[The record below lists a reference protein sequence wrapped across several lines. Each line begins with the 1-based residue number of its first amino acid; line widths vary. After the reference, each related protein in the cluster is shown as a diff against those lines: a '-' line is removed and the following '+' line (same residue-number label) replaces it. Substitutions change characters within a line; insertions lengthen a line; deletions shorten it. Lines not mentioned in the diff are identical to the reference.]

1 MVRTSRQRG
10 SPSTPTGGL
19 KGLTRLLS
27 LVSPYKSNVSL
38 ALLALLV
45 GSSINLIFPEVIRRS
60 LDPASFGVVLE
71 NLPLFIGLLVALF
84 VVQGCAFYLRSLLF
98 GLIGQQVFSDV
109 RNDLFRSIVEKEIP
123 FFDKNPS
130 GDLASRL
137 NSDAAL
143 VQELVSVKLSVIVR
157 YGVQVI
163 LGTCLMAWM
172 SWRMTGAIVLSVVC
186 LVVVSGGFSKKL
198 RAASKR
204 FQGSLA
210 SLTAFAAESFAGAKV
225 IRALGAEEDAKASF
239 LRTSREVF
247 EAGQGRV
254 RVSAAFSSG
263 ASLLLNVLLLG
274 VLWYGISLV
283 TTEQL
288 PVNDLAAFA
297 LYGSI
302 VAVSFAFLIG
312 AYSDVV
318 QALGGLDRVLE
329 LLEEKSATSDE
340 RTNYIGESAPSIE
353 CRTVT
358 FAYPQRSEVV
368 VLDELSLSIAG
379 GSTVGIM
386 GPSGSG
392 KSSFI
397 QLLLKFYTAQTG
409 SLTINGADILSVSN
423 TELRSKVAWVPQEPH
438 LFATSIAEN
447 LALGNPTLTPER
459 IEKIITQWGFLDFI
473 FELPEGLA
481 TRLGEHGS
489 HISGGQRQRIA
500 IARALLRN
508 PQLLLLDEATSG
520 LDSALEDQVLT
531 AIRRVLPNSTVVI
544 VSHRLSSVRHADKVF
559 VINEGRV
566 VEQGTDEE
574 LKRASGLYHHYAARQ
589 SA

>member
-1 MVRTSRQRG
+1 MVRTSRSQSLPGARISGSRG
-10 SPSTPTGGL
+10 L
-19 KGLTRLLS
+19 RQLLS
-27 LVSPYKSNVSL
+27 LVWPYRGRVAV
-38 ALLALLV
+38 ALCALVV
-45 GSSINLIFPEVIRRS
+45 GSGINLIFPEVIRRA
-60 LDPASFGVVLE
+60 LDPASFGLVLE
-71 NLPLFIGLLVALF
+71 HLPAFMGLLVALF
-84 VVQGCAFYLRSLLF
+84 VVQGCAFYIRSLLF
-98 GLIGQQVFSDV
+98 GLLGQQVFADV
-109 RNDLFRSIVEKEIP
+109 RNALFRSIVSREIP
-123 FFDKNPS
+123 FFDRNPS

-143 VQELVSVKLSVIVR
+143 VQELVSVKLSVIMR
-157 YGVQVI
+157 YGVQVL

-172 SWRMTGAIVLSVVC
+172 SWRMTAAIVLSVVC

-204 FQGSLA
+204 FQATLA

-225 IRALGAEEDAKASF
+225 IRALGAEDDTRESF
-239 LRTSREVF
+239 LRTSADVF

-263 ASLLLNVLLLG
+263 ASLLLNILLLA

-283 TTEQL
+283 MNEQL

-312 AYSDVV
+312 AYSDVL
-318 QALGGLDRVLE
+318 QSMGGLDRVLE
-329 LLEEKSATSDE
+329 LLSEREELVE
-340 RTNYIGESAPSIE
+340 GQTNFIADIAPSIE
-353 CRTVT
+353 CRGVT
-358 FAYPQRSEVV
+358 FSYPQRPDVV
-368 VLDELSLSIAG
+368 VLDTLSLNIAA

-397 QLLLKFYTAQTG
+397 QLLLKFYAAQSGT
-409 SLTINGADILSVSN
+409 LTLNGTDISSISN
-423 TELRSKVAWVPQEPH
+423 AELRSKVAWVPQEPL
-438 LFATSIAEN
+438 LFASTIAEN
-447 LALGNPTLTPER
+447 LALGNPRLTPDKVER
-459 IEKIITQWGFLDFI
+459 IIREWGFLDFV
-473 FELPEGLA
+473 FDLPEGLA
-481 TRLGEHGS
+481 TKLGEHGS

-500 IARALLRN
+500 IARALLRR

-520 LDSALEDQVLT
+520 LDSALEDKVLET
-531 AIRRVLPNSTVVI
+531 VRQALPTSTVVI

-559 VINEGRV
+559 VIHQGRV
-566 VEQGTDEE
+566 VEEGTDEE
-574 LKRASGLYHHYAARQ
+574 LKQASGLYHHYVARQ